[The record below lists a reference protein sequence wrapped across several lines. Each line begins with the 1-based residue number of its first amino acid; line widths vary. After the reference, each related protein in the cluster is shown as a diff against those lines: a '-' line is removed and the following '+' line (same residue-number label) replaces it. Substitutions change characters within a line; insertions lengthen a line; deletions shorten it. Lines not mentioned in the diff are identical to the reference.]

1 MEGVFFMPR
10 GRKIVKEIELD
21 CCTLRISANE
31 FYRHNR
37 IKGLSKAT
45 QDGYKIYVEG
55 FLKWCNEDTYTD
67 EVTPQM
73 LEDYICFKQDEGK
86 NNDVSIAT
94 IMVHLRRFFNF
105 CASRNYMEK
114 IEVTIP
120 KFEEKLKEPYENEE
134 IKLLLA
140 RPKSTKWVEWRCW
153 AMANYY
159 YSTGQRL
166 STVLNIKLSHLDLDN
181 ARVKLIWNKDKKQKY
196 MPLSSALI
204 KVLREYIELSD
215 LKEHDYLFPHYEG
228 GKLSVRGAQDSMTEY
243 NHSRGVNST
252 GTHKYRHTFAKGYI
266 QNGGNAVKL
275 QKLLNHKT
283 IEQTMKYVNMY
294 SSDISSDLDTF
305 NPLDNFKRQEK
316 IRTVRKSISPNYL

>member
-1 MEGVFFMPR
+1 MPR
-10 GRKIVKEIELD
+10 GRKIVKEIELE
-21 CCTLRISANE
+21 CCTLRVSANE

-37 IKGLSKAT
+37 IKGLSQPT
-45 QDGYKIYVEG
+45 QEGYKGYVEC
-55 FLKWCNEDTYTD
+55 FLRWCGEDTYTD
-67 EVTPQM
+67 EITTRK

-120 KFEEKLKEPYENEE
+120 KYEEKLKEPYANEE

-140 RPKSTKWVEWRCW
+140 RPKSNKWVEWRCW

-166 STVLNIKLSHLDLDN
+166 STVLNIKISHLDLDN

-196 MPLSSALI
+196 MPISSALV

-215 LKEHDYLFPHYEG
+215 LKEQDYLFPHYEG
-228 GKLSVRGAQDSMTEY
+228 GKLSVRGAQDAMTGY
-243 NHSRGVNST
+243 NHARGVDST

-294 SSDISSDLDTF
+294 SSDISSDLDTY
-305 NPLDNFKRQEK
+305 NPLDNFKK
-316 IRTVRKSISPNYL
+316 KNYVPTQRRIVIGA